1 MLSPVGIASNSRKD
15 KTPVP
20 SSSQPG
26 EELDNK
32 SVCPRY
38 CCSPGLTTLLL
49 TLRRIS
55 SKDAYMLV
63 YTRTPLP
70 GSGHSSGSVS
80 ASNSLTVSVPFP
92 PQHASKAVHAI
103 NSTHE
108 EACKTYAEKYYLTIS
123 FYVCFAQGCGLGSGW
138 PNIVSITVGMQ
149 LWIFIA
155 IGTSV
160 LSLRQVTKMQRFL
173 M

>member
-1 MLSPVGIASNSRKD
+1 VTTVCPLLYLIPDRLPGSQKRKTRTDSRKRLRVDDSDEEIEMLSPVGIASNSLKD

-38 CCSPGLTTLLL
+38 CCSLGLTLLL

-70 GSGHSSGSVS
+70 DPGHSSGSVS

-92 PQHASKAVHAI
+92 PQHTSKAVHAI

-123 FYVCFAQGCGLGSGW
+123 FYVCLA
-138 PNIVSITVGMQ
+138 
-149 LWIFIA
+149 
-155 IGTSV
+155 
-160 LSLRQVTKMQRFL
+160 
-173 M
+173 